1 MQDFDLSLVMIT
13 YEQEGFVRDAV
24 RSLLAQDCAPA
35 EILISDDCSPD
46 RTFEILQEECAAYT
60 GPHRVSLSRNETNRG
75 SGNLML
81 TAARAKGR
89 HTVMFHG
96 DDLSE
101 PHRARRL
108 LEVFRETGAE
118 LISSN
123 GYIIDETGQRQ
134 GLLQEGEPSGWVKPE
149 QVISGFTRRHLGATQ
164 AWTRGLFA
172 EFPAWTPEQFWGS
185 SDLHL
190 PFRAGLLGGA
200 YYLAEPLM
208 SWRQHSRNLSKEVQD
223 RTRTPDIAN
232 ETSAAHAIAIRLRM
246 QEDLQAF
253 RDRHPERTDL
263 EPAAQRLRD
272 DLDRRLRNWA
282 QLRSR
287 LHNGG
292 YRKVWVTRAEL
303 LAREGHSQLH
313 QKPKKSAPRTFSGRL
328 RNRLARDL
336 RRLADALS

>member
-1 MQDFDLSLVMIT
+1 MQDIELSLVMIT

-46 RTFEILQEECAAYT
+46 RTFEILQEECAAYS
-60 GPHRVSLSRNETNRG
+60 GPHRVTLSRNETNRG

-81 TAARAKGR
+81 TAARARGR

-101 PHRARRL
+101 PQRARRL
-108 LEVFRETGAE
+108 LEVFRETGAD
-118 LISSN
+118 LVSSN
-123 GYIIDETGQRQ
+123 GFIIDEAGRRH
-134 GLLQEGEPSGWVKPE
+134 GLLLEDEPSGWVTPDR
-149 QVISGFTRRHLGATQ
+149 VIAGFTRRHLGATQ

-172 EFPAWTPEQFWGS
+172 AFPAWTPEQFWGS

-246 QEDLQAF
+246 QEDLSEF
-253 RDRHPERTDL
+253 RARHPERTDL
-263 EPAAQRLRD
+263 DPIAERLRD
-272 DLDRRLRNWA
+272 DLERRLRQWA
-282 QLRSR
+282 QVRSR

-303 LAREGHSQLH
+303 LAREGHGELH
-313 QKPKKSAPRTFSGRL
+313 RMPGKSTAKSFSARQ
-328 RNRLARDL
+328 RLARYL
-336 RRLADALS
+336 RRMAEALS